1 MQHANTE
8 PTVLSQE
15 LIHAYLAARY
25 QARIKPNHSITLRAG
40 DYSAPLATLL
50 QTSGCRNAAYI
61 TACNPAS
68 QMVTPAENQSATI
81 QLHKQLIRNA
91 AYITACNPASQMVT
105 PAENQSATIQLHKQL
120 IRYSRFIY
128 PGKSTDPAEQW
139 PAEASFLALG
149 INLAT
154 ATAIGHKFGQNAILW
169 INTDAIPRL
178 VLLR

>member
-1 MQHANTE
+1 VKNYQNVAAFSSEHPEQDQIVMQHVNTGS
-8 PTVLSQE
+8 TVLSQE
-15 LIHAYLAARY
+15 LIRHYLAARY
-25 QARIKPNHSITLRAG
+25 RARIKPNHSITLRAG

-81 QLHKQLIRNA
+81 QLHKQLIR
-91 AYITACNPASQMVT
+91 
-105 PAENQSATIQLHKQL
+105 
-120 IRYSRFIY
+120 YSRFIY
-128 PGKSTDPAEQW
+128 PGESTDPAKQW

-154 ATAIGHKFGQNAILW
+154 AATIGHTFGQNAILW

>member
-81 QLHKQLIRNA
+81 QLHKQLIR
-91 AYITACNPASQMVT
+91 
-105 PAENQSATIQLHKQL
+105 
-120 IRYSRFIY
+120 YSRFIY

-154 ATAIGHKFGQNAILW
+154 ATAIGHTFGQNAILW
-169 INTDAIPRL
+169 INADAIPRL